1 MTAHSAHFHA
11 GGLFL
16 ASGGARVPSARVGD
30 VPGGWQGLSLAP
42 LPVGEH
48 FIRPITAVCGL
59 GFHPASVK
67 RARDFAAGVL
77 EDWGLESLSCDLRL
91 VVSELVT
98 NACRHAA
105 PVDSGMISEWSVQ
118 FGLVRGDGELT
129 CMVFDP
135 SRAAPVMG
143 ELDEGCGEGG
153 RGLRLIDSYSSDW
166 GWNILDGQGKVVWA
180 AFSIPDAP

>member
-1 MTAHSAHFHA
+1 MTAHSAHFKA
-11 GGLFL
+11 GGRFL
-16 ASGGARVPSARVGD
+16 ESGSARVPSARVGD

-48 FIRPITAVCGL
+48 FIRPVTAVCGL

-98 NACRHAA
+98 NACRHAV
-105 PVDSGMISEWSVQ
+105 PVESGMISEWSVQ

-135 SRAAPVMG
+135 SRAEPVM
-143 ELDEGCGEGG
+143 DDNEGFCEGG

>member
-1 MTAHSAHFHA
+1 MTAHSAHFRA

-16 ASGGARVPSARVGD
+16 ESSSGRLPPVRLD
-30 VPGGWQGLSLAP
+30 VPGGWQGLSPAP

-48 FIRPITAVCGL
+48 FVRPVTAVRGL

-67 RARDFAAGVL
+67 DARDFAHAVLAEWGFAG
-77 EDWGLESLSCDLRL
+77 LSADVRL

-105 PVDSGMISEWSVQ
+105 PVDAGLLSEWSIQ
-118 FGLVRGDGELT
+118 FGLVRDDHELT

-135 SRAAPVMG
+135 SRVAPAMADPDDC
-143 ELDEGCGEGG
+143 EEGG
-153 RGLRLIDSYSSDW
+153 RGLRLIDTYSSKW

>member
-1 MTAHSAHFHA
+1 MTAHSAHFRA

-16 ASGGARVPSARVGD
+16 ESGSGRVPAARVGS

-42 LPVGEH
+42 LPVGDH
-48 FIRPITAVCGL
+48 FIRTVTAVCGL
-59 GFHPASVK
+59 GFHPSSVK
-67 RARDFAAGVL
+67 QGRDFACDVL
-77 EDWGLESLSCDLRL
+77 SEWGAEALAADMRL

-105 PVDSGMISEWSVQ
+105 PVESGMISEWSIQ

-135 SRAAPVMG
+135 SRSVPVMG
-143 ELDEGCGEGG
+143 EAEGFGEGG

>member
-1 MTAHSAHFHA
+1 MTAHSAHFRA

-16 ASGGARVPSARVGD
+16 ESSSGRVPSARVGD

-48 FIRPITAVCGL
+48 FIRPFTAVCGL

-67 RARDFAAGVL
+67 QARDFAGGVL
-77 EDWGLESLSCDLRL
+77 DDWSLTDLSCDLRL

-105 PVDSGMISEWSVQ
+105 PVASGMISEWSIQ
-118 FGLVRGDGELT
+118 FGLVRSDGELT

-135 SRAAPVMG
+135 SRVSPQMNETDG
-143 ELDEGCGEGG
+143 FGEGG
-153 RGLRLIDSYSSDW
+153 RGLRLIDSYSSNW